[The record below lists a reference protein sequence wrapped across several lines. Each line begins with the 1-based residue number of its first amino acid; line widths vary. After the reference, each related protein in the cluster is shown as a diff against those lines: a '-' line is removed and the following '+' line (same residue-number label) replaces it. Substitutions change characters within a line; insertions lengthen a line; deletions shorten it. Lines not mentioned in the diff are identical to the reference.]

1 MHAEL
6 ETKHSCSF
14 YLLLR
19 VWFMKMSPKIAP
31 NDIALLHF
39 SFIKIVISLTWR
51 DVIGFEIGRR
61 VLPIS
66 EDYIQTTFL
75 WLQKESWQELRT
87 WCVRANLNQSSVA
100 AVSSAYNSTETVSW
114 LSRNLRKAPTLFRW
128 SCQLIHEF
136 QCRSTKYFN
145 FKSVDLR
152 MFICSHTRESP
163 HWRQATIQTFRFNE
177 LNPERLSWKPHFVQF
192 WCGRAICRRQIMTY
206 NRPYAKRRVLIFIL
220 HKHE

>member
-114 LSRNLRKAPTLFRW
+114 LSRNLRKAPTIFRW

-136 QCRSTKYFN
+136 QCRSTK
-145 FKSVDLR
+145 KSVDLTKR
-152 MFICSHTRESP
+152 LFALALANLPTGDKQLCDKQLCDKQLSDK
-163 HWRQATIQTFRFNE
+163 Q
-177 LNPERLSWKPHFVQF
+177 LSWK
-192 WCGRAICRRQIMTY
+192 I
-206 NRPYAKRRVLIFIL
+206 IL
-220 HKHE
+220 KTTLCSILVWTCDLSATDNDI